1 MTEPVTVCFSYKLV
15 VVGDPSVGKT
25 SLIRQY
31 ADKKFDSSYLPTI
44 GADFT
49 IKKFKFQ
56 KAEKDIEIVLAIW
69 DMGGHQK
76 FERIRDHYYLDSNA
90 AIIVFDL
97 TRKETYEHVATWL
110 EDIRSHC
117 ENIPCIIL
125 ANKNDLPNRAIFKDD
140 LDRFSSNTKIK
151 VYETSALTGEHVNE
165 VFESLAKRC
174 LEFYDTSD

>member
-1 MTEPVTVCFSYKLV
+1 MTEPIKYSYKLV
-15 VVGDPSVGKT
+15 VIGDPSVGKT
-25 SLIRQY
+25 SLIRRY

-49 IKKFKFQ
+49 IKKIVDQ
-56 KAEKDIEIVLAIW
+56 KPDGTPIEIVLAIW

-90 AIIVFDL
+90 ALIVFDL
-97 TRKETYEHVATWL
+97 TRKETYEHVDTWL

-117 ENIPCIIL
+117 ENIPCIVL
-125 ANKNDLPNRAIFKDD
+125 ANKKDLPNRTISEDE
-140 LDRFSSNTKIK
+140 LDRFSSSTKIK

-165 VFESLAKRC
+165 IFEVIAKRC
-174 LEFYDTSD
+174 LESYDTPG